1 VGRHHPVEGGVG
13 RNCPTWRGLRP
24 PGLIHAPNESV
35 DPREIE
41 NMALVEASFL
51 QKYAIAALLEQ

>member
-1 VGRHHPVEGGVG
+1 VGVG